1 MINKIILI
9 TSSAGFVGFMGGAF
23 LQVDK
28 MVAGSYLNGIT
39 YIDAYLLM
47 LFSIASALMLAI
59 MILEVT
65 RR

>member
-39 YIDAYLLM
+39 YLLM